1 MKFLKKLKKTYKY
14 YKSLDKKERER
25 KEKEQVNPKLTAD
38 AFAFLTCPRPVLE
51 SEKQMKNN

>member
-1 MKFLKKLKKTYKY
+1 MKFFKKLKKTYEY
-14 YKSLDKKERER
+14 YKTLGKKDGER

-51 SEKQMKNN
+51 SEKTNEV